1 MSEASKDADSFG
13 VKGTKAVNASNPV
26 ISSASANRTY
36 YRYYVAFPSMLA
48 AAYDCRAHR
57 TRHKVKINEK
67 KKKKLGANSAS
78 SSTNELSKLARL
90 PGFFKMKRS
99 PLPINYSR
107 ADTQNP

>member
-48 AAYDCRAHR
+48 TSYDCRAHR
-57 TRHKVKINEK
+57 NEAQIKINAK
-67 KKKKLGANSAS
+67 KNGS
-78 SSTNELSKLARL
+78 
-90 PGFFKMKRS
+90 
-99 PLPINYSR
+99 
-107 ADTQNP
+107 

>member
-48 AAYDCRAHR
+48 AAYDCCAHR

-67 KKKKLGANSAS
+67 KKKNWELIVQAAAPTSCRNSLDCLAS
-78 SSTNELSKLARL
+78 LK
-90 PGFFKMKRS
+90 
-99 PLPINYSR
+99 
-107 ADTQNP
+107 

>member
-48 AAYDCRAHR
+48 TSYDCRAHR
-57 TRHKVKINEK
+57 NEAQIKINAK
-67 KKKKLGANSAS
+67 KMGANSAS
-78 SSTNELSKLARL
+78 SSTNEFSKLARL
-90 PGFFKMKRS
+90 SGSFKMKRS